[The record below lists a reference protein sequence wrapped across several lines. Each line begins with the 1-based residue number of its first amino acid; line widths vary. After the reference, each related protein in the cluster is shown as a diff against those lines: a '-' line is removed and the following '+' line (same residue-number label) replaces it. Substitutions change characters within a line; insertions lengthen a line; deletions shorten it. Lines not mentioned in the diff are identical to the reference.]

1 MRMACY
7 PGLPV
12 LARIFSATAAANAI
26 ARVSATGLCIAYRH
40 IPIGENEPPSIRD
53 LAYRIGWYH
62 WWGFLG

>member
-26 ARVSATGLCIAYRH
+26 ARVSETGLCIAYRH
-40 IPIGENEPPSIRD
+40 TDRRE
-53 LAYRIGWYH
+53 
-62 WWGFLG
+62 